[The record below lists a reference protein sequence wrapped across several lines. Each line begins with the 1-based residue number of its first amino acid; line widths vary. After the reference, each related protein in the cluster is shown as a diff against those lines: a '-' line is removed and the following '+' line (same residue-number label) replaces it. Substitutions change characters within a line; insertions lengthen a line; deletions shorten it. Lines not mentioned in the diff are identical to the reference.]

1 MEDAVMVELA
11 FTRTASEFACSHEY
25 DFFAVYDG
33 HGGSQVANAC
43 RERIHLIVA
52 EEVARRW
59 PMIESEFGCWENT
72 MVESFRRLDAEVG
85 ANKEPIQ
92 YDRIEPDFRETVGST
107 ALTVVVG
114 KKRIIVANCGV
125 SRAVLSRGGTTVAL
139 SSDHKEFSVLPVPGE
154 VAVPLEVTIPVG
166 IQLRKLFSGLPYQL
180 GYRVLPNRPDE
191 MQRIEA
197 AGGKVIESDGYRV
210 WGVLNNSRS
219 IGDHKLKAYVI
230 CEPEVTITER
240 VLEDE
245 FIILA
250 SDGLWDVI
258 SNEMA
263 CGIVRSCLFAGPT
276 PTDVASLLVKIAISR
291 GSRDNISVIVVQL
304 TTAMQS

>member
-43 RERIHLIVA
+43 RERMHLIVA

-59 PMIESEFGCWENT
+59 PMIESEFGRWENT

-85 ANKEPIQ
+85 GNKEPIL

-114 KKRIIVANCGV
+114 KNRIIVANCGV

-139 SSDHKEFSVLPVPGE
+139 SSDHK
-154 VAVPLEVTIPVG
+154 
-166 IQLRKLFSGLPYQL
+166 
-180 GYRVLPNRPDE
+180 PNRPDE

-263 CGIVRSCLFAGPT
+263 CYIVRSCLLAGPT

-304 TTAMQS
+304 STAMQS